1 MSSAAVQWIVRCYAA
16 ILVVAGVASYAL
28 GTSHAPIALVGGV
41 GGGALLVV
49 LSGLF
54 RRRVFWSR
62 PALVTAVG
70 IFTLSFIWRSAE
82 SFMRGAAAY
91 WAAACCVGCCFA
103 AGVCCSSSC
112 MEPMSSLLLHGTT
125 VVAVIRDGRACIG
138 SDGQVSLE
146 ATVLKSTARKVRR
159 LYNDSVLAGFAG
171 ATADAFTLLERFEEQ
186 LGAHRG
192 NLVRSAVELAKAWRT
207 DRYLRRLE
215 AMLVAATR
223 TEMVLISGN
232 GRCHRPR

>member
-1 MSSAAVQWIVRCYAA
+1 MKSP
-16 ILVVAGVASYAL
+16 VV
-28 GTSHAPIALVGGV
+28 
-41 GGGALLVV
+41 
-49 LSGLF
+49 
-54 RRRVFWSR
+54 
-62 PALVTAVG
+62 
-70 IFTLSFIWRSAE
+70 
-82 SFMRGAAAY
+82 
-91 WAAACCVGCCFA
+91 
-103 AGVCCSSSC
+103 
-112 MEPMSSLLLHGTT
+112 HGTT

-223 TEMVLISGN
+223 SEMVLVSGN
-232 GRCHRPR
+232 GDVIVPDDNIVAIGSGGNYARAAARALIRHTLLNARQIVEESLRIAAEICIYTNDHFTIEELS

>member
-82 SFMRGAAAY
+82 SFMRGQQRT
-91 WAAACCVGCCFA
+91 G
-103 AGVCCSSSC
+103 
-112 MEPMSSLLLHGTT
+112 LLL
-125 VVAVIRDGRACIG
+125 AALAA
-138 SDGQVSLE
+138 VSLPVFV
-146 ATVLKSTARKVRR
+146 VLLR
-159 LYNDSVLAGFAG
+159 
-171 ATADAFTLLERFEEQ
+171 
-186 LGAHRG
+186 
-192 NLVRSAVELAKAWRT
+192 AWNR
-207 DRYLRRLE
+207 
-215 AMLVAATR
+215 
-223 TEMVLISGN
+223 
-232 GRCHRPR
+232 